1 MSKEE
6 ILDLIEEIEPDKD
19 GWGYIDCGS
28 ASDYSD
34 NGRYRRIV
42 AAIKQNVELQRN
54 NEELTTKLEAA
65 EAQVMESINNTER
78 LKTINER
85 GIKEIEAFM
94 DELCIFLDGFKNIN
108 YPLRIADYLFEK
120 YNKHVVYSYDPLQ
133 QAEPMEV
140 KILITESTNKNSV
153 CPICNKKIGKYP
165 AISRQDNITEICANC
180 GMLEAIAIFNEA
192 NKDKNE

>member
-6 ILDLIEEIEPDKD
+6 ILNLIEEIEPDKD

-34 NGRYRRIV
+34 NGRYKRIV
-42 AAIKQNVELQRN
+42 AALKQNVELQRK
-54 NEELTTKLEAA
+54 NEDLQKKLETV
-65 EAQVMESINNTER
+65 EAQAMESLNNTER

-85 GIKEIEAFM
+85 GAKEIESFM
-94 DELCIFLDGFKNIN
+94 NELCIFLDDFKNIK

-120 YNKHVVYSYDPLQ
+120 YSEHVVYSYDPLQ

-140 KILITESTNKNSV
+140 KILITENTNKNNV

-165 AISRQDNITEICANC
+165 AISRKDNVTEICSNC

-192 NKDKNE
+192 NKDSTE